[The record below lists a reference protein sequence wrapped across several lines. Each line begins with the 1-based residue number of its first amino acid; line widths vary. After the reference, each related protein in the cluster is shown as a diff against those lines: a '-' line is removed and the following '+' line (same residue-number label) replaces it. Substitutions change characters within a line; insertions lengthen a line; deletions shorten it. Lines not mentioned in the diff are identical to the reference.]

1 MNEKELP
8 TLDDELIESCQ
19 PASVGDMTGLIPFAA
34 GEEIKKSDI
43 NRYIFQNLANYKLP
57 DQIYLISDM
66 PAILAGKIDKKVL
79 RDWAVNGIPQ
89 DK

>member
-34 GEEIKKSDI
+34 GDDEIISYEELYPYLPNNYEDI
-43 NRYIFQNLANYKLP
+43 I
-57 DQIYLISDM
+57 I
-66 PAILAGKIDKKVL
+66 
-79 RDWAVNGIPQ
+79 
-89 DK
+89 

>member
-34 GEEIKKSDI
+34 DDDEIISYEELYPYLPNNYEDI
-43 NRYIFQNLANYKLP
+43 I
-57 DQIYLISDM
+57 I
-66 PAILAGKIDKKVL
+66 
-79 RDWAVNGIPQ
+79 
-89 DK
+89 